1 LLAHWRASGGVD
13 VDPNPS
19 ILYEQAGP
27 IARLTINRPHVLN
40 AMDTDAHEALSDC
53 LDRCEADPRVRVVV
67 LTGAGDRA
75 FSVGRDLNA
84 IAMENA
90 LGPDAKLA
98 LEERWSGIRRLTDRL
113 DFTKPLIARVNGLAL
128 GGGFE
133 IALACDLIIAADTAS
148 FALPEPKRG
157 LIPFAG
163 GVHRLPRQIPLKTAL
178 GYLLTGRSMTS
189 ERAHALGLVNA
200 VVPVD
205 ELDAEVDR
213 WAGDILNCAP
223 LAVRAIKQSVMQGL
237 GSSLPEALGGEYSL
251 ETARRASTD
260 SIEGPRAF
268 AEKRQPVW
276 TNL

>member
-1 LLAHWRASGGVD
+1 VGAS
-13 VDPNPS
+13 PS

-27 IARLTINRPHVLN
+27 IARLTINRPQVLN
-40 AMDTDAHEALSDC
+40 AMDTDAHEALSVC
-53 LDRCEADPRVRVVV
+53 LDRCEADPQVRVVV

-75 FSVGRDLNA
+75 FSVGRDLKA
-84 IAMENA
+84 MAMENT
-90 LGPDAKLA
+90 LSSDDKCA
-98 LEERWSGIRRLTDRL
+98 LEDRWSRIRRLTDRL

-133 IALACDLIIAADTAS
+133 IALACDLIIASDTAS

-178 GYLLTGRSMTS
+178 GYLLTGRSLTS
-189 ERAHALGLVNA
+189 ERAHALGMVNA
-200 VVPVD
+200 VVPFG
-205 ELDAEVDR
+205 ELDAEVHR
-213 WAGDILNCAP
+213 WASDILDCAP
-223 LAVRAIKQSVMQGL
+223 LAIRAIKQCVMQGL
-237 GSSLPEALGGEYSL
+237 ERSLPEALGAEYSL
-251 ETARRASTD
+251 ESARRSSTD

-276 TNL
+276 TDF